1 MARDSDKLY
10 ELIEAWLDGKLPPDE
25 TTAFAERLEAD
36 EDLSFRVEQHQLAR
50 EVIGQWVS
58 EDYKTKI
65 KSWQHELEKSPPPG
79 NKSPSLMWWITG
91 LCLLLLVV
99 GGIWYYYM
107 PGSDIS
113 KPVDQKQSIPSPEQ
127 PAAEEKG
134 EPSIDIEKIL
144 TPERESKKPE
154 KPQQI
159 PKKPEAIAK
168 NSEKPD
174 LELLPDEELIAM
186 ADEEINEYKVYLDE
200 TLKTRGDNE
209 PDFKAGR
216 EAMSRNEY
224 RIAQQHFER
233 IPESSPNYTA
243 ALQLLAFTYYKE
255 KNYAKAADY
264 YELFAPRKISP
275 NTDWWLIQFYQADY
289 YRSKDKFWKKL
300 NELIASPQ
308 IKREKVIEGTEVGV
322 SVSRNAVYREKA
334 MKLKEELGKIGIK
347 EE

>member
-25 TTAFAERLEAD
+25 AAAFAEMLEAN
-36 EDLSFRVEQHQLAR
+36 EDLRFRVEQHQLAR
-50 EVIGQWVS
+50 EVIGQWVA

-65 KSWQHELEKSPPPG
+65 KFWQQELEKSPPPG
-79 NKSPSLMWWITG
+79 NKSPLWIWWIAG

-99 GGIWYYYM
+99 GGIWYFNI

-113 KPVDQKQSIPSPEQ
+113 EPLEQKRTIPSPHQ
-127 PAAEEKG
+127 PTAEEKG
-134 EPSIDIEKIL
+134 EPSSDSEKIL

-154 KPQQI
+154 KPPQI
-159 PKKPEAIAK
+159 PKKQEAIAK
-168 NSEKPD
+168 NSEKTD
-174 LELLPDEELIAM
+174 LELLPNEELLAM
-186 ADEEINEYKVYLDE
+186 VDEEINEYKVYLDE

-209 PDFKAGR
+209 PDFKTGR
-216 EAMSRNEY
+216 EALSRNEY
-224 RIAQQHFER
+224 RLAQQHFER
-233 IPESSPNYTA
+233 IPDSSPNYTA
-243 ALQLLAFTYYKE
+243 ALQLLAFTYYKA

-300 NELIASPQ
+300 NEMIASPQ
-308 IKREKVIEGTEVGV
+308 IKSEKVIEGVRVGL
-322 SVSRNAVYREKA
+322 SRNTVYREKA
-334 MKLKEELGKIGIK
+334 MKLKEELGRIGIK